1 MEREIS
7 GYYYDGKNSYIVYK
21 DERGNETMEERF
33 EPEINQIL
41 NNHADW
47 FDDNISKVEG
57 NRCRKQAIAYAHKDK
72 RQKGVRKHDRSNP
85 VGDRFGADQE

>member
-1 MEREIS
+1 MMRKKKRTYPLRRETS
-7 GYYYDGKNSYIVYK
+7 
-21 DERGNETMEERF
+21 
-33 EPEINQIL
+33 PEMNRIL

-47 FDDNISKVEG
+47 LDDNISKVEG

-85 VGDRFGADQE
+85 VGDRLGAHQE